1 MNTLVFV
8 KTKNFMKRYASM
20 LSDED
25 VAYGITSELR
35 ENSSNSSILCA
46 DCGEKYY
53 FVYGT
58 TQNPFSDVEYEIVQ
72 FQSGYYDISA
82 AALYDLV
89 MKSKQ
94 HILQRI
100 DRNMKISSIDSSGEY
115 SRLRKHAVQKDEIRP
130 LF

>member
-1 MNTLVFV
+1 
-8 KTKNFMKRYASM
+8 MKRYASV
-20 LSDED
+20 LSDEY

-72 FQSGYYDISA
+72 VQSGYYDMSA
-82 AALYDLV
+82 ASLYDLV

-94 HILQRI
+94 HVLHLI
-100 DRNMKISSIDSSGEY
+100 DRNM
-115 SRLRKHAVQKDEIRP
+115 RLTQSKTARFSQRT
-130 LF
+130 LFYTDAAADAAR

>member
-20 LSDED
+20 LSDEY

-35 ENSSNSSILCA
+35 ENSSNSSILCT

-72 FQSGYYDISA
+72 VQSGYYDMSA

-94 HILQRI
+94 HVLHLI
-100 DRNMKISSIDSSGEY
+100 DRNMKISSVDPSGEY
-115 SRLRKHAVQKDEIRP
+115 FRFRKRTVQKDEIRP